1 VSPWVALGCA
11 VAAGLAGGLTPV
23 VLRWLPEPESEPED
37 EPADSTTDADQP
49 SGRARKPIPDFSLW
63 GLHAIERDK
72 ELYRDMAAVRG
83 LALGCALASALVA
96 GALGWKYG
104 WHPVLAVVIPPVP
117 VCVAIAVIDWRTRYI
132 PTRLVLPATLYVLLA
147 GVVLWL
153 TLGART
159 ELVRGLVGLVV
170 VRSLFWLMWRI
181 YAAGMGFGD
190 VRLGALLG
198 FVLGFLG
205 PGELFF
211 GVWLGFLVFTLP
223 GSFLALVRWNYQLMR
238 VGFPFGPFMLI
249 GALLGIFLGQP
260 AVDAIYG

>member
-1 VSPWVALGCA
+1 MYK
-11 VAAGLAGGLTPV
+11 
-23 VLRWLPEPESEPED
+23 R
-37 EPADSTTDADQP
+37 Q
-49 SGRARKPIPDFSLW
+49 
-63 GLHAIERDK
+63 
-72 ELYRDMAAVRG
+72 
-83 LALGCALASALVA
+83 
-96 GALGWKYG
+96 
-104 WHPVLAVVIPPVP
+104 
-117 VCVAIAVIDWRTRYI
+117 VIDWRTRYI
-132 PTRLVLPATLYVLLA
+132 PTRLVLPATAYVLLA

-170 VRSLFWLMWRI
+170 VRSLFWVMWRI
-181 YAAGMGFGD
+181 YAGGMGFGD

-211 GVWLGFLVFTLP
+211 GVWSGFLVFSLP
-223 GSFLALVRWNYQLMR
+223 GSLVALARWNYQLMR

-249 GALLGIFLGQP
+249 GGLLGIFLGQP